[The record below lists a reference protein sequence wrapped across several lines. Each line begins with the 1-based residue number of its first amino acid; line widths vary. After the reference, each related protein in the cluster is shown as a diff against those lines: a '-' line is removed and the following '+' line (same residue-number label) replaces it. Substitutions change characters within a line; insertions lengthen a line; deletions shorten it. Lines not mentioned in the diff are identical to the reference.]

1 MRSYNSY
8 ESYRQYRKN
17 RRRYE
22 TESSILPIVLLFAIL
37 PKILTLIKVLL
48 IGISVV
54 ACTYL
59 LYKLLRCKLKKRR
72 NDPPV

>member
-8 ESYRQYRKN
+8 ENYRQYRKN

-22 TESSILPIVLLFAIL
+22 TESSILPVVLLFAIL
-37 PKILTLIKVLL
+37 PKIITLIKVLL
-48 IGISVV
+48 IGIGAV
-54 ACTYL
+54 ACTYF
-59 LYKLLRCKLKKRR
+59 LYKLLRYNLKKRR